1 MTPRGRA
8 NPQARGELLDA
19 AETVIRRDGLAGATT
34 RAVAREA
41 GVADGLLYNHFA
53 DKDDL
58 VMALLGDRLR
68 AAGARLAT
76 LPARARGARTVRE
89 NLVEIVD
96 EGLRTLLGLAPLLAL
111 SLERP
116 DLRRVGD
123 GPDRQGALIPV
134 GAYLEAEIA
143 AGRVRS
149 DADVEAAASL
159 LVGACHDLA
168 FHRALRRDAS
178 PVDPRLA
185 ERLVDTL
192 ISGLHPASEEP

>member
-8 NPQARGELLDA
+8 NPEARSQLLDA

-68 AAGARLAT
+68 AAGTRLAV
-76 LPARARGARTVRE
+76 LPERAGTRSVRE
-89 NLVEIVD
+89 HLVEIVD
-96 EGLRTLLGLAPLLAL
+96 EGLRTLLGLAPLLGAF
-111 SLERP
+111 LERP
-116 DLRRVGD
+116 DLRRPGA

-134 GAYLEAEIA
+134 GAYLEAEVA
-143 AGRVRS
+143 AGRVRA

-168 FHRALRRDAS
+168 FHRALHRDAS

-192 ISGLHPASEEP
+192 MTGLRPPSEEP